1 MYVYQTE
8 IPLIKKTLS
17 KPPELGQAV
26 FCVLLLLTHAALF
39 LRRGQTTVL
48 TLLVG
53 QQGALLMGE
62 GMVGRRVVTQG
73 I

>member
-1 MYVYQTE
+1 MW
-8 IPLIKKTLS
+8 IKKTLS

-26 FCVLLLLTHAALF
+26 FCVLLLLPHAALF

>member
-1 MYVYQTE
+1 MWIE
-8 IPLIKKTLS
+8 KTLP

-26 FCVLLLLTHAALF
+26 FCVLLLLPHAALF

-48 TLLVG
+48 LALLVG

-62 GMVGRRVVTQG
+62 GMVGRRVIAQG